1 MIKAIAAVLL
11 TLAIARSSQAQAQ
24 AWQPLTIGTTIAPP
38 LSMPDGNGM
47 LDRLQREAFLRIN
60 MGVQFVTL
68 PSERSLA
75 EANSGGIDGDN
86 NRIAGLEKS
95 YPGLIQVPE
104 SNMTYEFTAF
114 TLDPAVEVNGWESL
128 GKYSVGYIQGWKI
141 LDENVKAAELT
152 RVATPQQL
160 FTLLK
165 AKRVDVIIYERFGG
179 DYFLRELDVQGA
191 RALQPP
197 LAKREMYLYLNR
209 KHASIVEAL
218 ATALRGMKADGSYQ
232 AIFAPAASR

>member
-1 MIKAIAAVLL
+1 MKTLAAVLL
-11 TLAIARSSQAQAQ
+11 AFAATWCLSFQVH
-24 AWQPLTIGTTIAPP
+24 AWQPLRIGTTIAPP
-38 LSMPDGNGM
+38 LCMPDGNGM

-60 MGVQFVTL
+60 LGVQFVTL

-75 EANSGGIDGDN
+75 EANAGEIDGDN

-114 TLDPAVEVNGWESL
+114 ALDPSVTVDGWESL

-141 LDENVKAAELT
+141 LDDNVKAADLT
-152 RVATPQQL
+152 KVTTPQQL
-160 FTLLK
+160 FAMLK

-179 DYFLRELDVQGA
+179 EHFIRELDVQGA
-191 RALQPP
+191 RALQPA

-209 KHASIVEAL
+209 KHAPIVDAL
-218 ATALRGMKADGSYQ
+218 ARTLRDMKADGSYQ
-232 AIFAPAASR
+232 AVFARP

>member
-1 MIKAIAAVLL
+1 MIKTVAAVLL
-11 TLAIARSSQAQAQ
+11 ALATAWSSQAQAQ
-24 AWQPLTIGTTIAPP
+24 VWQPLTIGTTIAPP

-60 MGVQFVTL
+60 MGVRFVTL

-86 NRIAGLEKS
+86 NRIAGIEKS
-95 YPGLIQVPE
+95 YPSLIQVPE
-104 SNMTYEFTAF
+104 SNMVYEFTAF
-114 TLDPAVEVNGWESL
+114 ALDPAVEVNGWESL

-152 RVATPQQL
+152 KVATPQQL
-160 FTLLK
+160 FALLK

-179 DYFLRELDVQGA
+179 DHFLRELDVQGA

-197 LAKREMYLYLNR
+197 LAKREMYLYLNK
-209 KHASIVEAL
+209 KHGPIVEAL
-218 ATALRGMKADGSYQ
+218 ANTLRGMKADGSYQ
-232 AIFAPAASR
+232 AVFARP

>member
-1 MIKAIAAVLL
+1 MTMKTITAIMLALAALCC
-11 TLAIARSSQAQAQ
+11 SQSYAQT
-24 AWQPLTIGTTIAPP
+24 WQPLTIGTTIAPP

-60 MGVQFVTL
+60 MGVRFVTL

-86 NRIAGLEKS
+86 NRIAGLEKN
-95 YPGLIQVPE
+95 YPDLIQVPE
-104 SNMTYEFTAF
+104 SNMAYEFTAF
-114 TLDPAVEVNGWESL
+114 AVDPAVEVNGWESL
-128 GKYSVGYIQGWKI
+128 SKYSVGYIQGWKI
-141 LDENVKAAELT
+141 LEENVKAAELT
-152 RVATPQQL
+152 KVATPQQL
-160 FTLLK
+160 FALLK

-179 DYFLRELDVQGA
+179 EHFIRELDVQGA

-209 KHASIVEAL
+209 KHASIVEAV
-218 ATALRGMKADGSYQ
+218 AKALRDMKADGSYQ
-232 AIFAPAASR
+232 AVFARP

>member
-1 MIKAIAAVLL
+1 MTKAITAVLL
-11 TLAIARSSQAQAQ
+11 VLAAIWCSPSYAQ

-60 MGVQFVTL
+60 MGVRFVTL

-86 NRIAGLEKS
+86 NRIAGLDKN

-104 SNMTYEFTAF
+104 SNMVYEFTAF
-114 TLDPAVEVNGWESL
+114 ALDPAVEVNGWESL
-128 GKYSVGYIQGWKI
+128 SKYSVGYIQGWKI
-141 LDENVKAAELT
+141 LEENVKAAQLT
-152 RVATPQQL
+152 KVATPQQL
-160 FTLLK
+160 FALLK
-165 AKRVDVIIYERFGG
+165 AKRVDVIIYERFGAEH
-179 DYFLRELDVQGA
+179 FIRKLDVQGA

-197 LAKREMYLYLNR
+197 LAQREMYLYLNR
-209 KHASIVEAL
+209 KHAPIVEAL
-218 ATALRGMKADGSYQ
+218 AKALRDMKADGSFQ
-232 AIFAPAASR
+232 AVFARP

>member
-1 MIKAIAAVLL
+1 MIQTIAAVLL
-11 TLAIARSSQAQAQ
+11 ALAIGWSSQAEAQ

-47 LDRLQREAFLRIN
+47 LDRVQREAFLRIN

-232 AIFAPAASR
+232 DVFARP